1 MEKEERNRALIRFD
15 NIKEETITN
24 QILLMVTNDFL
35 FQFPFIILLMAG
47 AYFIFIFY
55 SRRPYFF
62 YFSLKEKAEGVTRLL
77 LENL

>member
-35 FQFPFIILLMAG
+35 FQLLFLNDRARNQEK
-47 AYFIFIFY
+47 IK
-55 SRRPYFF
+55 
-62 YFSLKEKAEGVTRLL
+62 KERKKSSSAIPLRNTMPGR
-77 LENL
+77 